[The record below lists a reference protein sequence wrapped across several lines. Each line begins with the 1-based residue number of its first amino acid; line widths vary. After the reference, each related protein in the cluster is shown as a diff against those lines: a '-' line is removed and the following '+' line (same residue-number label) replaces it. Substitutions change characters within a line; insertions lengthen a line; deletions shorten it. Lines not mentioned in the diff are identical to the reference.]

1 MWQRSDHSA
10 NSCTAETFFWLC
22 LPVAVLF
29 SSCNARAQDFI
40 DTTKLIFEISLPP
53 TPEPETGS
61 ASGIFNDNSISLAD
75 SLFLYREEI
84 NSIQQ
89 SADPYNH
96 ALLEQYSG
104 LGDTYQTL
112 GLHEEAITNYESAIQ
127 ISKIQNGLYNLDQ
140 LPLVE
145 KIIQSYVAIGDT
157 ENASL
162 KHEYI
167 HYLHLVNYS
176 AADPD
181 MISATLALADWYIA
195 SFFKDNFQNYSNE
208 QRLINNIVGSQPRL
222 TSGLVDNNSV
232 FSGGMQ
238 NPNSAL
244 FESILNGDIK
254 GLNPRDIEDSRL
266 IKVGSMYENLQH
278 DIYATEQ
285 PDIATIVGIAR
296 RIATLAYITRQ
307 EMEYERHNFYFN
319 SRYNNTRQE
328 QYRNSQQRMDRS
340 YESGRNA
347 LQFVVNVLRSLEAR
361 PGLQAAAMIELADWN
376 IAYGKIAAA
385 KQNYQEAYALMT
397 SDQTPVS
404 VIDLAL
410 NSDTPRQIPMLAT
423 HFYSRKSAGIPED
436 TSLNY
441 RGYIDV
447 SYTIDAQGNVSEI
460 DFHETTSDEER
471 ILQALIK
478 ETLEIAKFRPVIQN
492 GEFLSHGQKNLRYY
506 YAY

>member
-1 MWQRSDHSA
+1 
-10 NSCTAETFFWLC
+10 
-22 LPVAVLF
+22 
-29 SSCNARAQDFI
+29 
-40 DTTKLIFEISLPP
+40 
-53 TPEPETGS
+53 
-61 ASGIFNDNSISLAD
+61 
-75 SLFLYREEI
+75 
-84 NSIQQ
+84 
-89 SADPYNH
+89 
-96 ALLEQYSG
+96 
-104 LGDTYQTL
+104 
-112 GLHEEAITNYESAIQ
+112 
-127 ISKIQNGLYNLDQ
+127 
-140 LPLVE
+140 
-145 KIIQSYVAIGDT
+145 
-157 ENASL
+157 
-162 KHEYI
+162 
-167 HYLHLVNYS
+167 
-176 AADPD
+176 
-181 MISATLALADWYIA
+181 
-195 SFFKDNFQNYSNE
+195 
-208 QRLINNIVGSQPRL
+208 
-222 TSGLVDNNSV
+222 
-232 FSGGMQ
+232 
-238 NPNSAL
+238 
-244 FESILNGDIK
+244 
-254 GLNPRDIEDSRL
+254 
-266 IKVGSMYENLQH
+266 MYENLQH

-471 ILQALIK
+471 ILH
-478 ETLEIAKFRPVIQN
+478 RW
-492 GEFLSHGQKNLRYY
+492 
-506 YAY
+506 